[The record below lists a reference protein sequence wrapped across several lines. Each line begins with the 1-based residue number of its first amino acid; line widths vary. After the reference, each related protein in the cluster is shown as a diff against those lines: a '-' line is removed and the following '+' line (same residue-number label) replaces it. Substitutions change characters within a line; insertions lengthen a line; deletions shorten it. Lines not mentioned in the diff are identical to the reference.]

1 MTVLVLPSL
10 LALSPSPSSSHLTSS
25 PSHPLLSLSFSFVC
39 FPHILYPLLHHI
51 FRSLLHHLVSP
62 VPRLPPGQEQNVT
75 VQYFVYV
82 CTSETISIAYQ
93 AVILVWL
100 FMLQVV
106 GIVLAFETRKVKIKV
121 LNDAKYV
128 TVIIYVC
135 SIVLV
140 VYILATLALSSYL
153 HSGAV
158 LINSVVLIG
167 SYVFLGLNF
176 IPKVC
181 LCMDSSHE

>member
-39 FPHILYPLLHHI
+39 FPHI